1 MKKIQYLFATLI
13 LGIALTS
20 CGDAFLTQYP
30 EGGVLLQ
37 EQYDKLPDNLK
48 GSIMG
53 IYSKLYMASDHD
65 TFGQRSIDIF
75 GDIQSGDMAMKKSDY
90 GWYEAYERGYFYAY
104 ARSYIWSYYYDMINL
119 INLCTM
125 AVEANSEAIQQ
136 GIAEPDSITDNIALQ
151 GYYYGQVLALRGWAY
166 AGLLNYYCNPM
177 DALEKPMDEEL
188 AIPVYTETEVK
199 NQALGA
205 PRSTVADVYGRVY
218 EDLSLAI
225 DLLDTY
231 GPLNQRASKLEV
243 DADVAR
249 VMLAYAMLNHGNKD
263 IIIVGEDSQNPKNAY
278 QIALEM
284 AEAAIKNGKYPIM
297 KQAELTQTGFAD
309 VNAANWMWGQDVT
322 VETTSALASF
332 FGQVDIHTYSYAQA
346 GDTKAIDSKLYEEI
360 TKNAWDAR
368 INWFRSGDDKNFPYV
383 PDGKFYCPRTRHTTA
398 DSQVDRDW
406 LCDNIFMR
414 IEVAYLIAAEA
425 AWANGDYATAAK
437 WLTELCNERVLEG
450 KDAEYNT
457 WTATLTSDEAIKN
470 ALVYNWRVE
479 MWGEGYGLQTLRRLS
494 KSVTLGE
501 NHLSRANAK
510 ISIEGEDGEMF
521 QCEIPFSETRY
532 NPYLAT
538 TNLKHK
544 NEQ

>member
-1 MKKIQYLFATLI
+1 
-13 LGIALTS
+13 
-20 CGDAFLTQYP
+20 
-30 EGGVLLQ
+30 
-37 EQYDKLPDNLK
+37 
-48 GSIMG
+48 
-53 IYSKLYMASDHD
+53 
-65 TFGQRSIDIF
+65 
-75 GDIQSGDMAMKKSDY
+75 MAMKKSSY
-90 GWYEAYERGYFYAY
+90 GWFEVYERGYFYAY
-104 ARSYIWSYYYDMINL
+104 ARSYIWSYYYEMINL

-125 AVEANSEAIQQ
+125 AIESNTEAIQQ

-225 DLLDTY
+225 DLLETY

-263 IIIVGEDSQNPKNAY
+263 IIIAGEGSENPKNAY
-278 QIALEM
+278 HIALEM
-284 AEAAIKNGKYPIM
+284 AEAAIKNGKYPMM
-297 KQAELTQTGFAD
+297 KQAELTETGFAD

-322 VETTSALASF
+322 VETTTALASF
-332 FGQVDIHTYSYAQA
+332 FGQVDVHTYSYAQA
-346 GDTKAIDSKLYEEI
+346 GDTKAIDTKLYDEI
-360 TKNAWDAR
+360 AATKWDAR
-368 INWFRSGDDKNFPYV
+368 IGWFAEKGSKYAYV
-383 PDGKFYCPRTRHTTA
+383 PDGKFYCPRTKSTTA
-398 DSQVDRDW
+398 SDKVDRDW

-425 AWANGDYATAAK
+425 AWANGDNTTAAK
-437 WLTELCNERVLEG
+437 WLTELCNERVLDG
-450 KDAEYNT
+450 KDAEYAA
-457 WTATLTSDEAIKN
+457 WTATLTSNDAIKN

-494 KSVTLGE
+494 KSVMLGE
-501 NHLSRANAK
+501 NHLSRSNKEIAGSEVTN
-510 ISIEGEDGEMF
+510 
-521 QCEIPFSETRY
+521 QCQIPSSETRY
-532 NPYLAT
+532 NPWLAT
-538 TNLKHK
+538 TNLTHDNGK
-544 NEQ
+544 